1 MSYRLLIIFLA
12 SSAEMGE
19 NRLKVLP
26 STAICDASSL
36 PPSSSYI
43 FSMAVAGTLP
53 PYDGTDTRQMSFP
66 PSDPAT
72 FLVPPVGLKVVV
84 LIPCNEP
91 HRHPKIDFRD
101 RYKDR

>member
-12 SSAEMGE
+12 SSAEMGK

-43 FSMAVAGTLP
+43 FWMTVTGTLL
-53 PYDGTDTRQMSFP
+53 GSTCRIES
-66 PSDPAT
+66 
-72 FLVPPVGLKVVV
+72 G
-84 LIPCNEP
+84 
-91 HRHPKIDFRD
+91 RIDSLQ
-101 RYKDR
+101 

>member
-1 MSYRLLIIFLA
+1 MSYKLLIIFLA

-43 FSMAVAGTLP
+43 FSMAVTGTLP
-53 PYDGTDTRQMSFP
+53 PYDGTDTRHMSFP

-72 FLVPPVGLKVVV
+72 FLVPPVGLKCM
-84 LIPCNEP
+84 L
-91 HRHPKIDFRD
+91 
-101 RYKDR
+101 